1 MLKATKS
8 GRSVRLPNNGAA
20 DRVLA
25 RRFYGSQNVRG
36 KVGGKLPVAPGK
48 GSWER
53 PPDSWR
59 GFSSWLNY
67 MLKHG
72 NQEHD
77 IPVRGPWASVAAL
90 AKLSHSRPFVK
101 IHDEVSSRMML
112 RTHDVESR
120 FEVNPDDEP
129 TQEAQVGIE
138 RWPHAVTGSRDV
150 FRLVAVTEPSCRAI
164 MVTHVFVENQF
175 PRSFLNPSPSLS
187 NTPDHPWW

>member
-1 MLKATKS
+1 MLKATKR

-20 DRVLA
+20 DGVLA

-72 NQEHD
+72 HQEHN

-90 AKLSHSRPFVK
+90 AKLSQSRPFVK
-101 IHDEVSSRMML
+101 IHDEV
-112 RTHDVESR
+112 
-120 FEVNPDDEP
+120 
-129 TQEAQVGIE
+129 
-138 RWPHAVTGSRDV
+138 
-150 FRLVAVTEPSCRAI
+150 
-164 MVTHVFVENQF
+164 
-175 PRSFLNPSPSLS
+175 
-187 NTPDHPWW
+187 